1 MVGRFFL
8 IRFGIEKLCFMENN
22 SDSEVLGKRDFE
34 QVEVPGD
41 ESKAVGIQ
49 LTQVVGKDTG

>member
-1 MVGRFFL
+1 
-8 IRFGIEKLCFMENN
+8 MENN

-41 ESKAVGIQ
+41 ESKAVEIQ
-49 LTQVVGKDTG
+49 LTQVVGKDTD